1 LRKKG
6 HNPTDNEP
14 WMMKALK
21 EWATV
26 VKALENGNQTILLR
40 KGGILETTGF
50 NVESK
55 KFLLFPT
62 YEHQDNAS
70 LKSQY
75 YGYLAEAREDKPK
88 EGTNRITSFA
98 EVVEEHDLDSMEK
111 IENLSSFHIWSDT
124 YIVERMNWMPEKP
137 IKVMFLKVFR
147 ITPTEVPILPDYQ
160 GCKSWIELNVNL
172 ESGKSVLSDA
182 ELQQKLSEFRRIVN

>member
-1 LRKKG
+1 
-6 HNPTDNEP
+6 
-14 WMMKALK
+14 MMKALK

-88 EGTNRITSFA
+88 EGTNRITSLA
-98 EVVEEHDLDSMEK
+98 EVIEEQDLDSMEK
-111 IENLSSFHIWSDT
+111 IENLSSFHIWSDS

-137 IKVMFLKVFR
+137 MKVMFLKVFR
-147 ITPTEVPILPDYQ
+147 IAPTEVPILPDYQ
-160 GCKSWIELNVNL
+160 GCKSWIELNVNP

-182 ELQQKLSEFRRIVN
+182 ELQQKLSEFRRIIN

>member
-1 LRKKG
+1 
-6 HNPTDNEP
+6 
-14 WMMKALK
+14 MKALK

-26 VKALENGNQTILLR
+26 VKALENGNQTVLLR

-75 YGYLAEAREDKPK
+75 YGYLAETRENKPK
-88 EGTNRITSFA
+88 ENTNTITSFA
-98 EVVEEHDLDSMEK
+98 EVMEERDLDSMEK
-111 IENLSSFHIWSDT
+111 IQNLSSFHIWSDS

-137 IKVMFLKVFR
+137 MKVVFLKVFK
-147 ITPTEVPILPDYQ
+147 INPTEIPILSDYQ
-160 GCKSWIELNVNL
+160 GCKSWIELNVNP

>member
-1 LRKKG
+1 
-6 HNPTDNEP
+6 
-14 WMMKALK
+14 MMKALK

-26 VKALENGNQTILLR
+26 VNALENGNQTVLLR
-40 KGGILETTGF
+40 KGGILETTSGF

-55 KFLLFPT
+55 KFFLFPT

-75 YGYLAEAREDKPK
+75 YGYLAEARENKPK

-98 EVVEEHDLDSMEK
+98 EVVEERDLDSMEK
-111 IENLSSFHIWSDT
+111 IENLSSFHIWSDS
-124 YIVERMNWMPEKP
+124 YIVERMNWMPENP
-137 IKVMFLKVFR
+137 MKVMFLKVFM
-147 ITPTEVPILPDYQ
+147 IEPTEIPILPDYQ
-160 GCKSWIELNVNL
+160 GCKSWIELNVNP